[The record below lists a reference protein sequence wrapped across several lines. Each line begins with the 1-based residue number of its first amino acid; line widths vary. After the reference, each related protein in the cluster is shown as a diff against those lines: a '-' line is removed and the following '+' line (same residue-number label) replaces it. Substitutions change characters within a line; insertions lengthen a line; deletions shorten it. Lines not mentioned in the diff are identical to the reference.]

1 MELENI
7 FKEYNKNYLSE
18 ISHKLNKAEGVV
30 IFGAGILGKKI
41 ANHLRKENFNI
52 LCFVDNNEIFWGN
65 KIDEIPVISLAEASK
80 KFPTSICI
88 IAIWNPLYHYALI
101 KKQLA
106 GFEFASIVHAAQIM
120 QLYSND
126 LLPHYHFQSPDFYFD
141 NKILI
146 NDAYSLL
153 NDEESKKQYLNH
165 LKYRLQINFDC
176 IPVPDTKNQ
185 YFPNDIIHL
194 KENEVFLDAGAYD
207 GDTFI
212 EFSYR
217 VNNKYDKYIALEP
230 DPKNYAQIK
239 LNLQNR
245 INLII
250 DPYAVGAKHE
260 FLKFSSTG
268 GEGAS
273 INNDGD
279 ISVEC
284 VSIDEKY
291 LNLKPT
297 FLKFDIEGAELDALR
312 GAINVIKEMTP
323 TIAVCIYHKPQ
334 DIFEIPLWINEVNSN
349 YNFYV
354 RTHGSDGFEFVL
366 YAIPKT
372 KS

>member
-1 MELENI
+1 
-7 FKEYNKNYLSE
+7 
-18 ISHKLNKAEGVV
+18 
-30 IFGAGILGKKI
+30 
-41 ANHLRKENFNI
+41 
-52 LCFVDNNEIFWGN
+52 
-65 KIDEIPVISLAEASK
+65 
-80 KFPTSICI
+80 
-88 IAIWNPLYHYALI
+88 
-101 KKQLA
+101 
-106 GFEFASIVHAAQIM
+106 
-120 QLYSND
+120 
-126 LLPHYHFQSPDFYFD
+126 
-141 NKILI
+141 
-146 NDAYSLL
+146 L
-153 NDEESKKQYLNH
+153 NDEESKKQYLNQ

-212 EFSYR
+212 EFSNR

-230 DPKNYAQIK
+230 DPQNYEQIK
-239 LNLQNR
+239 LNLHNK
-245 INLII
+245 INVII

-273 INNDGD
+273 INNNGD

-291 LNLKPT
+291 YHFKPT

-312 GAINVIKEMTP
+312 GAVKVIKDLTP
-323 TIAVCIYHKPQ
+323 KIAVCIYHKPE
-334 DIFEIPLWINEVNSN
+334 DIFEIPLWIHAINPN
-349 YNFYV
+349 YNFHV
-354 RTHGSDGFEFVL
+354 RTHGADGFEFVL

-372 KS
+372 